1 VEPPFFPCSLC
12 ASLIAQSRNGPG
24 AQNAQHIANR
34 ISNRNLALRVH
45 LTDHLNFSNS
55 KLGDLLWNRRARCG
69 RVRSDAGF
77 LENFHPPFR
86 RDFAGTASRCKGAG
100 ALADRIHLFVLFCFS
115 DRYLRVATAFY
126 GLWICASRPVLCRW
140 SNLHSTLESH
150 ASSFVALDHRAIAQM
165 GNGVRY
171 F

>member
-1 VEPPFFPCSLC
+1 VEPPLFPCSLC

-24 AQNAQHIANR
+24 AQNAQHNANC
-34 ISNRNLALRVH
+34 ISNCNLALCVH
-45 LTDHLNFSNS
+45 LTNHVNLSNS
-55 KLGDLLWNRRARCG
+55 ELGDLLWNWRARCG

-86 RDFAGTASRCKGAG
+86 RDSAGTASRCKGAG

-115 DRYLRVATAFY
+115 DRYLRVDTAFY
-126 GLWICASRPVLCRW
+126 GLWICASRPVLCGW
-140 SNLHSTLESH
+140 SNLHSALESPS
-150 ASSFVALDHRAIAQM
+150 SSFVAVDHRAIAEM
-165 GNGVRY
+165 GIGARY